1 MTIVSVRNTLPLES
15 VIHTQMVENE
25 RIRQIVKGALA
36 EDIGI
41 NGDVTTDLCIPDW
54 AESTAEFLV
63 KSEGIVAGLNI
74 ARITFET
81 FDPNIEFKLLIPDGT
96 EVKKGDIPAT
106 VFGKTRSMLIAERV
120 ALNFLQRMSGIATL
134 THQFVKAVEPF
145 STIILDTRKTAPGL
159 RPLDRIAVSAGGG
172 QNHRYSLSD
181 AILIKDNHIAAVG
194 TVGATLEK
202 ILTANSLN
210 LPVEGEV
217 KNIEELTEA
226 LKFPVNRIL
235 LDNMSL
241 ETMREAVSITNGR
254 VSLEASGNVN
264 LQTVK
269 NIAET
274 GVTHISVGALTHSV
288 KVMDISL
295 EIKT

>member
-210 LPVEGEV
+210 LPVEVEV

>member
-1 MTIVSVRNTLPLES
+1 
-15 VIHTQMVENE
+15 MVENE

-210 LPVEGEV
+210 LPVEVEV